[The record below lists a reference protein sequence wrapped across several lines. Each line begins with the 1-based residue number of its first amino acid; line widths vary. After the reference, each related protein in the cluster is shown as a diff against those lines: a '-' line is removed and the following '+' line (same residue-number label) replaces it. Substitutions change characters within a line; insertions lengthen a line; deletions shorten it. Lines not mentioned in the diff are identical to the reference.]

1 MTALSAP
8 DENHAV
14 ILQLSEF
21 IRSIGI
27 PVTMTRISGDTF
39 VPGIRIDHG
48 TLLVDRSRLT
58 WPGDLLH
65 EAAHL
70 AMVPAD
76 SRTAFVDDA
85 GDGGGEEMGAIAW
98 SWAALVHLG
107 LEPSVVFHD
116 GGYRGGSQNLIDNF
130 QNGRYV
136 GVPFLRWIGLA
147 GDDYPVMLKWLR
159 D

>member
-1 MTALSAP
+1 MPAADERNSMT
-8 DENHAV
+8 
-14 ILQLSEF
+14 LQISEF
-21 IRSIGI
+21 IRAIGI
-27 PVTMTRISGDTF
+27 PVVFARISGNTF
-39 VPGIRIDHG
+39 VPGIRIDRG
-48 TLLVDRSRLT
+48 TLLVDESLLT
-58 WPGDLLH
+58 WPGDILH

-76 SRTAFVDDA
+76 RRAAFVDDA

-98 SWAALVHLG
+98 TWAAVVHLG
-107 LEPSVVFHD
+107 LDPGLVFHA
-116 GGYRGGSQNLIDNF
+116 GGYRGGSQALIDNF

-147 GDDYPVMLKWLR
+147 RDDYPIMLKWLR

>member
-1 MTALSAP
+1 MPGA
-8 DENHAV
+8 DENNS
-14 ILQLSEF
+14 ITLQISEF

-27 PVTMTRISGDTF
+27 PVKMARIEGETF
-39 VPGIRIDHG
+39 VPGIRIDRG
-48 TLLVDRSRLT
+48 TLLVDQLRLT

-76 SRTAFVDDA
+76 RRAAFVDDA

-98 SWAALVHLG
+98 SWGALVHLG
-107 LEPSVVFHD
+107 LDPGVVFHS
-116 GGYRGGSQNLIDNF
+116 GGYRGGSQSLIDNF
-130 QNGRYV
+130 RNGRYV